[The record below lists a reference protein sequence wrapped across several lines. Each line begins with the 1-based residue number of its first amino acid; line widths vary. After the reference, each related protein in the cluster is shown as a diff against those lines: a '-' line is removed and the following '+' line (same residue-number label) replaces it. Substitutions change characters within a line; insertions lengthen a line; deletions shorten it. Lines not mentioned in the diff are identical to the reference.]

1 MNVKLNCVIVDDSAI
16 QRMVVNKHVSNSLH
30 LKLVGEFSNAI
41 EAKNFMSYNEVDL
54 IFLDIEMPVIN
65 GFDLLDGLKKKPQ
78 VIFIT
83 SKPDYAVK
91 AFDYDATDYLQKPI
105 TNARFDAAIRRALQ
119 QYSLLKDAPE
129 EDGTHIFIK
138 SKLKKLKVFTNRIK
152 YVEAYGDYIKV
163 ITDDETHLV
172 LSTMKSFENDL
183 PSERFVRVH
192 KSFIV
197 NIDKVEKFNSKY
209 AEIGAIK
216 IPLSRNKKDDL
227 KRALSLT

>member
-1 MNVKLNCVIVDDSAI
+1 MSVKLNCVIVDDSAI

-209 AEIGAIK
+209 AEIGTIK

>member
-1 MNVKLNCVIVDDSAI
+1 MSVKLNCVIVDDSAI

-152 YVEAYGDYIKV
+152 YIEAYGDYIKV

-209 AEIGAIK
+209 AEIGTIK

>member
-1 MNVKLNCVIVDDSAI
+1 MSVKLNCVIVDDSAI

-91 AFDYDATDYLQKPI
+91 AFDYDATDYLQKPM

-209 AEIGAIK
+209 AEIGTIK